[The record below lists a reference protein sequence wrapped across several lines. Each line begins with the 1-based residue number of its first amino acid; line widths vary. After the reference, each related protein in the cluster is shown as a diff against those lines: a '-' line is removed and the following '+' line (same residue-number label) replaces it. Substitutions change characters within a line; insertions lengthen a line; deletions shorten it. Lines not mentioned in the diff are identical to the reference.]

1 MKKYLVGIFCVALSL
16 NTIAQTSNE
25 YTFGP
30 DSQRQPN
37 VPKGTVTTSVWESNI
52 IKGTKRNYSVY
63 VPAQYDASKPAA
75 LMVFQDGHAYLKEDG
90 DFRTTIVYDNL
101 IHKKELPVTICLF
114 IDPGYWTAL
123 GNPPA
128 NPFQNHNRSQE
139 YDDVSDRYVTFLIN
153 EVIADLKTK
162 YNISADPKMH
172 GIAGLSSGAICAF
185 TAAWFRPDYFH
196 KVLSHI
202 GSYTDIRGGH
212 QYPTLIRKSSKK
224 DIKIF
229 LQDGNRDLNNEYG
242 DWWLA
247 NLQMESSLK
256 YRGYDYKFVSG
267 TGEHNGK
274 HGGAI
279 LPESLKWLWSDVVT
293 R

>member
-1 MKKYLVGIFCVALSL
+1 MMRSLLLLLCVVQAF
-16 NTIAQTSNE
+16 TTFAQSPAE
-25 YTFGP
+25 YTLGP

-52 IKGTKRNYSVY
+52 FKGTKRNYSVY
-63 VPAQYDASKPAA
+63 VPAQYNPEKPAA

-101 IHKKELPVTICLF
+101 INKKELPVTICLF
-114 IDPGYWTAL
+114 VDPGYWTAL
-123 GNPPA
+123 GNPPP
-128 NPFQNHNRSQE
+128 NPFQNHNRSLE

-153 EVIADLKTK
+153 ELIADLKTK
-162 YNISADPKMH
+162 YNISDDPKMH

-185 TAAWFRPDYFH
+185 SAAWFRPDYFQ

-212 QYPTLIRKSSKK
+212 QYPALIRKSSRK

-267 TGEHNGK
+267 TGDHSGK
-274 HGGAI
+274 HGGSI
-279 LPESLKWLWSDVVT
+279 LPESLKWLWSDVKIE
-293 R
+293 